1 MSAVKVQST
10 MKIQAALAVFCV
22 TIAASKMLRGDVVQ
36 PLESF
41 TDLVHDLKNEFLQ
54 ADAPAKDVQNHS
66 SAVKATEVTF
76 KYKIHATHHAEMP
89 KNQTLGTAVTKGLR
103 IKSRACDAEM
113 CKLQQQAK
121 CEAKCDMEREA
132 KRQGVQSFA
141 QILNGSGTFK
151 ADLEMA
157 NTGSLN
163 ADGNVWHSW
172 DGLYGDSMLGYVKDC
187 FGYSA
192 GQDPDL
198 TGRQARIT
206 TNAGTV
212 KTFEVKHGQER
223 VGLCYAIY
231 YIGTA
236 EEKST
241 TTCSSYQNLR
251 QNLCPECCESTASDQ
266 GCTGGCSP

>member
-1 MSAVKVQST
+1 
-10 MKIQAALAVFCV
+10 LRFFCV

-66 SAVKATEVTF
+66 SAAKAAEVTF
-76 KYKIHATHHAEMP
+76 EYKIHATHHTEMP
-89 KNQTLGTAVTKGLR
+89 KNQTLGTAATKGLR
-103 IKSRACDAEM
+103 FKSRACDAEM

-132 KRQGVQSFA
+132 KREGDMQSFG
-141 QILNGSGTFK
+141 QILNGSGTLK

-251 QNLCPECCESTASDQ
+251 QNLCPNCCESTASDQ

>member
-1 MSAVKVQST
+1 
-10 MKIQAALAVFCV
+10 
-22 TIAASKMLRGDVVQ
+22 MLRGDVVQ
-36 PLESF
+36 PLHSV
-41 TDLVHDLKNEFLQ
+41 TGLVHDLKNELLQ
-54 ADAPAKDVQNHS
+54 ADAPAKDLV
-66 SAVKATEVTF
+66 
-76 KYKIHATHHAEMP
+76 EMP
-89 KNQTLGTAVTKGLR
+89 ENQTLGMAATKGHR
-103 IKSRACDAEM
+103 VKSRACDAEM

-132 KRQGVQSFA
+132 TRQRDMQSFA
-141 QILNGSGTFK
+141 SITTGSGTFK

-163 ADGNVWHSW
+163 ADGNLWHSW
-172 DGLYGDSMLGYVKDC
+172 EGLYESQLGYVKDC

-192 GQDPDL
+192 GQDVDL
-198 TGRQARIT
+198 ARRQARIT

-212 KTFEVKHGQER
+212 KTFEVRHGQER

-251 QNLCPECCESTASDQ
+251 QNICPECCESTASDQ
-266 GCTGGCSP
+266 GCTGGCAPST